1 VDHLELAVLVSDIKG
16 LIVPEAGTYVLMA
29 DVVAVIREYAQAQDD
44 PNAGALV
51 HDLATWL
58 DGGVPAPTVE
68 TLPSEP
74 EIHGAEIDDVTE
86 GVERVEIYPDNPD
99 DPRPRWHARTIDTSG
114 YIIKT
119 TAGSFDQAW
128 VIQNA
133 EERFPGVSIHLLKHA
148 GEDSKWTE
156 DSTRGVFPSIGPP
169 IRRMYAGVPLER
181 NERGGSRVGS

>member
-1 VDHLELAVLVSDIKG
+1 MTEIRGIPVQA
-16 LIVPEAGTYVLMA
+16 PGTYVLME
-29 DVVAVIREYAQAQDD
+29 DVVAAIREYAQAQDD

-58 DGGVPAPTVE
+58 DGGVPEEVQKQE
-68 TLPSEP
+68 VIQ
-74 EIHGAEIDDVTE
+74 EIVQEIFGAEADDVTN
-86 GVERVEIYPDNPD
+86 GVARVEVYPDNPD
-99 DPRPRWHARTIDTSG
+99 DPRPRWHARTVDTSG

-133 EERFPGVSIHLLKHA
+133 QERFPGIEVFVLRHA

-156 DSTRGVFPSIGPP
+156 DATRGVFPSMGPP

-181 NERGGSRVGS
+181 NERGGSQVGV